1 MLFSTVALSVILSFL
16 VTERTGLLTGGM
28 VSAGYLAFYFSEPMR
43 ILSTFLLSALI
54 ALILRLSREFLIL
67 YGRRRFM
74 LSILLS
80 ILFVYALEK
89 AYFIMSPL
97 SLDLRVIGYII
108 PGLIANDMEKQ
119 GIIRTSLALIIVT
132 ALVKLLDILGGLLAN
147 IGL

>member
-16 VTERTGLLTGGM
+16 VTELTGLLTGGM
-28 VSAGYLAFYFSEPMR
+28 VSAGSLAFYFSEPMR
-43 ILSTFLLSALI
+43 ILSTYLLSALI

-119 GIIRTSLALIIVT
+119 GILRTSLALIIVT
-132 ALVKLLDILGGLLAN
+132 ALVKLLSILGGLL
-147 IGL
+147 

>member
-16 VTERTGLLTGGM
+16 VTELTGLLTGGM

-89 AYFIMSPL
+89 TYFIMSPL

-119 GIIRTSLALIIVT
+119 GIIRTSLALIIVI
-132 ALVKLLDILGGLLAN
+132 ALVKLLSILGGLL
-147 IGL
+147 

>member
-16 VTERTGLLTGGM
+16 VTELTGLLTGGM

-43 ILSTFLLSALI
+43 ILSTILLSTLI

-97 SLDLRVIGYII
+97 SLDLRVIGYIL

-132 ALVKLLDILGGLLAN
+132 ALVKLLSILGGLL
-147 IGL
+147 

>member
-1 MLFSTVALSVILSFL
+1 MLFSSVALSVILSFL
-16 VTERTGLLTGGM
+16 VTELTGLLTGGM

-132 ALVKLLDILGGLLAN
+132 ALVKLLSILGGLL
-147 IGL
+147 

>member
-16 VTERTGLLTGGM
+16 VTELTGLLTGGM

-43 ILSTFLLSALI
+43 ILSTCLLSALI

-67 YGRRRFM
+67 YGRRRFI

-89 AYFIMSPL
+89 AYFILSPL

-132 ALVKLLDILGGLLAN
+132 ALVKLLSILGGLL
-147 IGL
+147 

>member
-16 VTERTGLLTGGM
+16 VTELTGLLTGGM

-43 ILSTFLLSALI
+43 ILSTYLLSALI

-108 PGLIANDMEKQ
+108 PGLIANDMENQ

-132 ALVKLLDILGGLLAN
+132 ALVKLLSILGGLL
-147 IGL
+147 

>member
-16 VTERTGLLTGGM
+16 VTELTGLLTGGM

-54 ALILRLSREFLIL
+54 AIILRLSREFLIL

-119 GIIRTSLALIIVT
+119 GIIRTSLALIIVI
-132 ALVKLLDILGGLLAN
+132 ALVKLLSILGGLL
-147 IGL
+147 

>member
-16 VTERTGLLTGGM
+16 VTELTGLLTGGM

-89 AYFIMSPL
+89 AFFIMSPL

-132 ALVKLLDILGGLLAN
+132 ALVKLLSILGGLL
-147 IGL
+147 

>member
-16 VTERTGLLTGGM
+16 VTELTGLLTGGM
-28 VSAGYLAFYFSEPMR
+28 VSAGYLAFYCSEPMR

-132 ALVKLLDILGGLLAN
+132 ALVKLLSILGGLL
-147 IGL
+147 

>member
-16 VTERTGLLTGGM
+16 VTELTGLLTGGM

-89 AYFIMSPL
+89 AYFILSPL

-119 GIIRTSLALIIVT
+119 GIIRTSLALIIVI
-132 ALVKLLDILGGLLAN
+132 ALVKLLSILGGLL
-147 IGL
+147 

>member
-16 VTERTGLLTGGM
+16 VTELTGLLTGGM

-89 AYFIMSPL
+89 AYFILSPI

-119 GIIRTSLALIIVT
+119 GVFRTSLALIIVI
-132 ALVKLLDILGGLLAN
+132 ALVKLLSILGGLL
-147 IGL
+147 

>member
-16 VTERTGLLTGGM
+16 VTELTGLLTGGM

-43 ILSTFLLSALI
+43 ILSTLLLSALI

-132 ALVKLLDILGGLLAN
+132 ALVKLLSILGGLL
-147 IGL
+147 

>member
-16 VTERTGLLTGGM
+16 VTDLTGLLTGGM

-89 AYFIMSPL
+89 AYFILSPL
-97 SLDLRVIGYII
+97 SLVLRVFGYII
-108 PGLIANDMEKQ
+108 PGLLPNDMAKQ

-132 ALVKLLDILGGLLAN
+132 ALVKLLSILGGLL
-147 IGL
+147 

>member
-16 VTERTGLLTGGM
+16 VTELTGLLTGGM

-89 AYFIMSPL
+89 AYFILSPL
-97 SLDLRVIGYII
+97 SLDFRVIGYII
-108 PGLIANDMEKQ
+108 PVLIANDMEKQ

-132 ALVKLLDILGGLLAN
+132 ALVKLLSILGGLL
-147 IGL
+147 

>member
-16 VTERTGLLTGGM
+16 VTELTGLLTGGM

-54 ALILRLSREFLIL
+54 ALILRLSKEFLIL

-132 ALVKLLDILGGLLAN
+132 ALVKLLSILGGLL
-147 IGL
+147 

>member
-16 VTERTGLLTGGM
+16 VTELTGLLTGGM

-43 ILSTFLLSALI
+43 ILSTFLLSAII

-89 AYFIMSPL
+89 AYFILSPL

-132 ALVKLLDILGGLLAN
+132 ALVKLLSILGGLL
-147 IGL
+147 

>member
-16 VTERTGLLTGGM
+16 VTELTGLLTGGM

-97 SLDLRVIGYII
+97 YMDLRVIGYII

-132 ALVKLLDILGGLLAN
+132 ALVKLLSILGGLL
-147 IGL
+147 

>member
-16 VTERTGLLTGGM
+16 VTELTGLLTGGM

-89 AYFIMSPL
+89 AYFIISPL

-132 ALVKLLDILGGLLAN
+132 ALVKLLSILGGLL
-147 IGL
+147 

>member
-16 VTERTGLLTGGM
+16 VTELTGLLTGGM

-43 ILSTFLLSALI
+43 ILSTFLLNALI

-132 ALVKLLDILGGLLAN
+132 ALVKLLSILGGLL
-147 IGL
+147 

>member
-1 MLFSTVALSVILSFL
+1 MLFSSVALSVILSFL
-16 VTERTGLLTGGM
+16 VTELTGLLTGGM

-89 AYFIMSPL
+89 AYFILSPL

-119 GIIRTSLALIIVT
+119 GIIRTSIALIIVT
-132 ALVKLLDILGGLLAN
+132 ALVKLLSILGGLL
-147 IGL
+147 

>member
-16 VTERTGLLTGGM
+16 VTELTGLLTGGM

-80 ILFVYALEK
+80 LLFVYALEK
-89 AYFIMSPL
+89 AYFILSPL

-132 ALVKLLDILGGLLAN
+132 ALVKLLSILGGLL
-147 IGL
+147 